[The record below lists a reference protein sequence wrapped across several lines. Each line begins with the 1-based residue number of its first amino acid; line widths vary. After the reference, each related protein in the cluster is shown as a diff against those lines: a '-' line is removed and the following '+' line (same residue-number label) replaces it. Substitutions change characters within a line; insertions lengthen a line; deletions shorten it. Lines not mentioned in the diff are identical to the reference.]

1 MAAVPRHQ
9 PRTGQFTAMPPSK
22 RFCDMALLSGG
33 EKTVAAMSLLFAIQA
48 YQRPPFLVLDEID
61 AHLDHSNVLALAKFI
76 DSIGCQQGLP
86 DSERQKGGVWM
97 L

>member
-1 MAAVPRHQ
+1 MFFITIPYDV
-9 PRTGQFTAMPPSK
+9 
-22 RFCDMALLSGG
+22 LL
-33 EKTVAAMSLLFAIQA
+33 Q
-48 YQRPPFLVLDEID
+48 
-61 AHLDHSNVLALAKFI
+61 ALAKFI